1 MTTVERWISATRG
14 ATGFLTRLPVGYRD
28 EDWDAFRSTPA
39 AFPVVGFVAG
49 ALAGVPLLAADS
61 LAPPTVAFG
70 YLLAVYAVMGVH
82 HLDGVADLG
91 DALVVHG
98 DVERRRNVLK
108 DTTTGVGA
116 LLSVAVTVATLALGG
131 LGLAGLPVRAAVG
144 VAVGAEVGAKLGMA
158 AMACFGASGYEGIGE
173 WFTSAST
180 PRAFLAPVVVAFPG
194 VALTWPDPVAA
205 VAICGGVA
213 GIGLPWYL
221 ANRDLGGISGDI
233 FGAANEVGRIAGV
246 HAGVIAWTLL

>member
-1 MTTVERWISATRG
+1 MTAVDRWIAAVRG
-14 ATGFLTRLPVGYRD
+14 AAGFLTRLPVGYRD
-28 EDWDAFRSTPA
+28 GDWDAFRTTPA

-49 ALAGVPLLAADS
+49 ALAGVALLAVES
-61 LAPPTVAFG
+61 LPAPTVAFG
-70 YLLAVYAVMGVH
+70 YLLAVYAVTGIH
-82 HLDGVADLG
+82 HVDGIADLG

-98 DVERRRNVLK
+98 DGERRREVLK

-116 LLSVAVTVATLALGG
+116 LLSVAVTVAALALAG

-158 AMACFGASGYEGIGE
+158 AMACFGASGYEGMGKG
-173 WFTSAST
+173 FTSAST
-180 PRAFLAPVVVAFPG
+180 PRSFLAPAVVALPG

-205 VAICGGVA
+205 IAICGGVA
-213 GIGLPWYL
+213 GTGLPWSL
-221 ANRDLGGISGDI
+221 ANRHLGGISGDI
-233 FGAANEVGRIAGV
+233 FGAANEIGRVAGL